1 LVCITDLPLRNLLRF
16 GARFEV
22 PCNRRPVYL
31 AAVIPVKNDLEIR
44 YSQVEAVFRAC
55 EQFMLT
61 YEFPTSL
68 FIGCLEEAMWAIDAD
83 RRDVA
88 I

>member
-1 LVCITDLPLRNLLRF
+1 LVCIADLPLRHLLRF
-16 GARFEV
+16 RARFEV
-22 PCNRRPVYL
+22 PYNLRTVYL

-55 EQFMLT
+55 EPFILT

-68 FIGCLEEAMWAIDAD
+68 FIGCLEEAMCAIDAD
-83 RRDVA
+83 RRDDA